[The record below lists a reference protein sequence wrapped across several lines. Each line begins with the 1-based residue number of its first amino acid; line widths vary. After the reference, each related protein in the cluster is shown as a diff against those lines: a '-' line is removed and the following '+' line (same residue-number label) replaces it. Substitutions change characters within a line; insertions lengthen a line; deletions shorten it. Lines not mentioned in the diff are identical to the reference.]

1 VPSGVRRSPGARLE
15 EKIPGPVGDSR
26 ETMKNFKLVAL
37 LLLTVLLAW
46 ACARDE
52 GAFSEEPA
60 GMTRPQASPSPGL
73 LMRLSQGQAQAGP
86 ADRLP
91 TPATTPMTPAEV
103 QALLARLPEFQ
114 TDAGKPAD
122 FALREGSLPAPRT
135 GTTVQQ
141 PFPPVE
147 AAPTGAPT
155 SSEGPLE
162 VLRRAPEGEVPLAPQ
177 VSVTFS
183 QPMVTVSSQAEASQS
198 VPVRLTPQPPG
209 AWRWIGTRTV
219 VFDPAEQRLPMATR
233 FTVQVPAGTRPQTG
247 EALARTASWNFTTPP
262 PRMVGRHPQGGSQPL
277 HPLLFL
283 AFDQRIQ
290 PQAVLKTLKVRVGD
304 SEHPVRLANDNEI
317 AGDARIQELIAGQQP
332 GRFLVL
338 RTVKPLPGDSTVQV
352 TLGPGTPSA
361 EGPLTSTKTESFN
374 FHTYGPLKV
383 VDHRCGWGEQC
394 PPLTP
399 WQIEFSN
406 ELDPETFDPDQ
417 QLHVTPQLPGMKA
430 ALHGDRLTLMG
441 RSKGRTTYTVT
452 VRSSVR
458 DVFGQTLGQDVPLK
472 FEVGPA
478 RPALHTVGGPLV
490 VVDPQGKPTYSVF
503 TVNQPALKV
512 QLFQVTPQDWP
523 AYVAWA
529 RESWR
534 DPRPELPGKKIFDG
548 QIPVKAPADEYAET
562 GIDLSA
568 ALVRGKGHVLVMV
581 EPTAFP
587 EGQRRSDPMAAWVQV
602 TGIGLDA
609 FLDSQSLVAWASSL
623 VDGRPLGDVQ
633 LELTGAGTTGRTGT
647 DGTATMDLGSKGGL
661 NDILLARLGDDV
673 AFLPQAIHGGR
684 GWTRRAEQDTLRW
697 FIFDDRGL
705 YRPGETVH
713 LKGWARRVGAGPK
726 GDLMGLAEAA
736 RTVTWTLLDSRR
748 NQIAQGE
755 AALSSL
761 GGFDFTLS
769 LPGTMNLGQAVVQLA
784 ATGGSG
790 GLAGMRTTHTFG
802 VEEFRRPEFEV
813 QAEVS
818 DGIHLVGGSAT
829 ATVSAAYYAGGG
841 LPDAE
846 VNWIV
851 TATPGHFSPPGWDEF
866 TFGTWTP
873 WWDYG
878 FFPSNR
884 AATTIRSLEGRTDSS
899 GRHRLAMDFLG
910 VEPPGA
916 TSVEAA
922 ASVQDVNRQT
932 WSASTQMLVHPSEH
946 YVGLKTPRTFVEAG
960 QPIRL
965 EAVLS
970 DLDGKPQA
978 GRSIHI
984 RSARLDYQTRGGE
997 WREVELDVHE
1007 QTVQSASRPVPV
1019 LVQPKQGGTWQIT
1032 ATVRDAKGR
1041 PNQTRMTVWVAGGV
1055 VPRGRGVEQEKVPLV
1070 PDRKEYL
1077 PGQTA
1082 EILVQAPFTPAEGV
1096 LTLRRSGR
1104 VLSQRFRVEKGTH
1117 TLRIPIHESY
1127 IPNVHIQVDLVGATL
1142 RTDASGAPDKSLPT
1156 RPAYASGSLNLSVP
1170 ALQRSLKLSATP
1182 REQGLEPGGTTTVEI
1197 ELRDSA
1203 DRPVSGGEV
1212 AVVVA
1217 DEAVLALTGY
1227 DVADPLETFY
1237 ANRGP
1242 EMDDFH
1248 LREFVQLAS
1257 SIDLSDEASRPRGGL
1272 RTKSTGLDMEDAMGL
1287 PPPSPSMMMM
1297 AEAMPEA
1304 ANFGG
1309 GGGAEPGPAIR
1320 MRTDFNPLA
1329 LFKAALPTDQN
1340 GRAQVTLKVP
1350 DNLTR
1355 YRITAVAVA
1364 GEKYFGK
1371 GESTVVARLPL
1382 MVRPS
1387 APRFLNFGDRL
1398 ELPVVVQ
1405 NQTDRPL
1412 NVQVALRTRNLKL
1425 TDGAGRKLTVP
1436 ANDRVEVR
1444 FPAAAEQAGQ
1454 AAFQVGATSGTY
1466 ADAAEVGLPVWTPAT
1481 TEAFATYGHLDQ
1493 GATIQPVSAPGEVW
1507 PQFGGLEITTTST
1520 ALQELTDAVL
1530 YLVAYPFEC
1539 AEQVSSR
1546 VLAIAALKDVLAAF
1560 QAEGLP
1566 SAKEMVAA
1574 VARDIE
1580 HLRNL
1585 QRPDGGFGFWRRDD
1599 RDFPYVSVHAAH
1611 ALVRAKEKGFQVP
1624 QDMLDRSKTY
1634 LRTVEKHIPAEY
1646 SPLCR
1651 RAIAAYALEVRLR
1664 MGDPDPA
1671 KARALFQEAGLEGLS
1686 LEALGWL
1693 LPTLAQDPGSSS
1705 VRASIQGHL
1714 ANRVAETA
1722 GSAHFTTSYSD
1733 QDYLLL
1739 ASDRRTDGVLLS
1751 ALIQDQPKSDLIPKL
1766 VRGLLEHRTRGRWG
1780 NTQENVFI
1788 LLALDR
1794 YFQTYEKTTP
1804 DFVARLWLGQTFA
1817 GEQKF
1822 QGRSTER
1829 KHTEVPM
1836 SWLAGKGRQDLTL
1849 AKEGPGRLYYRIG
1862 MRYAPKD
1869 LHLDPADHGFTVQR
1883 TYHAVDNPKDVRR
1896 DPDGTWRIQA
1906 GTRVQTRISLVAP
1919 TRRTHVALVDP
1930 LPAGLEPLNPTLAVT
1945 EKLPEGV
1952 TKEANRP
1959 GFWWWGPW
1967 YEHENLRDE
1976 RAEAF
1981 TSLLWEGVYE
1991 YTYVS
1996 RATTP
2001 GHFVVP
2007 PPKAEEMY
2015 HPETFGRGGTDR
2027 VIVEP

>member
-1 VPSGVRRSPGARLE
+1 
-15 EKIPGPVGDSR
+15 
-26 ETMKNFKLVAL
+26 MKNFKLVAL

-60 GMTRPQASPSPGL
+60 GMNRPQASPSPGL
-73 LMRLSQGQAQAGP
+73 NMRLSQGQAQAGP
-86 ADRLP
+86 TDRLP
-91 TPATTPMTPAEV
+91 TPATSPMTPAEV

-114 TDAGKPAD
+114 AEAGKPAD

-135 GTTVQQ
+135 GATVQQ
-141 PFPPVE
+141 PFPPLE

-155 SSEGPLE
+155 APEGPLA

-177 VSVTFS
+177 VSVSFS
-183 QPMVTVSSQAEASQS
+183 QPMVAVSSQAEASRT
-198 VPVRLTPQPPG
+198 VPVKLAPQPEG

-219 VFDPAEQRLPMATR
+219 VFDPTEQRLPMATR
-233 FTVQVPAGTRPQTG
+233 FTVEVPAGTKSQTG
-247 EALARTASWNFTTPP
+247 GALARTASWSFTTPP
-262 PRMVGRHPQGGSQPL
+262 PRLTSRHPQGGSQPL
-277 HPLLFL
+277 HPMLFL

-290 PQAVLKTLKVRVGD
+290 PQAVLSTLKVRVGE
-304 SEHPVRLANDNEI
+304 SEHAVRLATENEI
-317 AGDARIQELIAGQQP
+317 TSDAGIQELIAGQQP
-332 GRFLVL
+332 GRFLVA
-338 RTVKPLPGDSTVQV
+338 RTVQPLPGDSSVQV

-361 EGPLTSTKTESFN
+361 EGPLKTTTTESFG
-374 FHTYGPLKV
+374 FHTYGPLRV
-383 VDHRCGWGEQC
+383 VDHRCGWGEEC
-394 PPLTP
+394 PPLSP

-406 ELDPETFDPDQ
+406 ALDPEAFDPDQ
-417 QLHVTPQLPGMKA
+417 QLQVTPELPGFKT
-430 ALHGDRLTLMG
+430 ALHGDRLILMG

-458 DVFGQTLGQDVPLK
+458 DVFGQTLGKDVPLK

-478 RPALHTVGGPLV
+478 RPALHSVGGPLV

-512 QLFQVTPQDWP
+512 QLRQVTPQDWP

-529 RESWR
+529 REAWR

-568 ALVRGKGHVLVMV
+568 ALLHGKGHVLVLV
-581 EPTAFP
+581 EPTVLP
-587 EGQRRSDPMAAWVQV
+587 EGQRRSDPVAAWVQV
-602 TGIGLDA
+602 TGIGIDA

-623 VDGRPLGDVQ
+623 VDGRPLGEVQ
-633 LELTGAGTTGRTGT
+633 FELTGAGTKGRTGT
-647 DGTATMDLGSKGGL
+647 DGTATLELNHQGGL

-673 AFLPQAIHGGR
+673 AFLPQAVHGGR
-684 GWTRRAEQDTLRW
+684 GWTRRAEQDSLRW
-697 FIFDDRGL
+697 FVFDDRGL
-705 YRPGETVH
+705 YRPGESVH
-713 LKGWARRVGAGPK
+713 LKGWARRVGAGPQ
-726 GDLMGLAEAA
+726 GDLMGVGESA
-736 RTVTWTLLDSRR
+736 RTVSWTLLDSRR
-748 NQIAQGE
+748 NQLAQGQ
-755 AALSSL
+755 ATLTPL
-761 GGFDFTLS
+761 GGFDFHLTL
-769 LPGTMNLGQAVVQLA
+769 PDTMNLGQAMVRLE

-790 GLAGMRTTHTFG
+790 GLAGMRTTHAFG

-818 DGIHLVGGSAT
+818 DGVHLVGGSAT

-846 VNWIV
+846 VNWTV

-866 TFGTWTP
+866 TFGTWKP

-878 FFPSNR
+878 FFPPDR
-884 AATTIRSLEGRTDSS
+884 AATTVRTLEGRTDSS
-899 GRHRLAMDFLG
+899 GRHRLAIDFLG
-910 VEPPGA
+910 VEPPTA

-932 WSASTQMLVHPSEH
+932 WSATSRMLVHPSEH

-965 EAVLS
+965 EAVLC

-978 GRSIHI
+978 GRPIHI

-1007 QTVQSASRPVPV
+1007 QTLQSSSQPVPIT
-1019 LVQPKQGGTWQIT
+1019 VQPKQGGTWQIT
-1032 ATVRDAKGR
+1032 ATAQDSKGR

-1082 EILVQAPFTPAEGV
+1082 EILVQAPFSPAEGV

-1117 TLRIPIHESY
+1117 TLRIPIQESY
-1127 IPNVHIQVDLVGATL
+1127 IPNVHVQVDLVGAAP
-1142 RTDASGAPDKSLPT
+1142 RTDASGAPDKSLPL
-1156 RPAYASGSLNLSVP
+1156 RPAYASGSLDLSVP
-1170 ALQRSLKLSATP
+1170 PLQRSLKLSATP
-1182 REQGLEPGGTTTVEI
+1182 RDKGLEPGGTTTLEI

-1203 DRPVSGGEV
+1203 GRPVPGGEV

-1227 DVADPLETFY
+1227 EVTDPLEAFY
-1237 ANRGP
+1237 ASRSP
-1242 EMDDFH
+1242 EMEDFH

-1257 SIDLSDEASRPRGGL
+1257 GADLTAEAGRPRGGV
-1272 RTKSTGLDMEDAMGL
+1272 RAKSAGLDMEDGMSL

-1329 LFKAALPTDQN
+1329 LFKAALPTDRN

-1364 GEKYFGK
+1364 GEKHFGK

-1412 NVQVALRTRNLKL
+1412 DVQVALRTRNLKL

-1436 ANDRVEVR
+1436 ARDRVEVR

-1454 AAFQVGATSGTY
+1454 AAFQVGVASGAF

-1481 TEAFATYGHLDQ
+1481 TEAFATYGQIDE
-1493 GATIQPVSAPGEVW
+1493 GAMIQPVSTPGDVW

-1546 VLAIAALKDVLAAF
+1546 VLAVAALKDVLAAF

-1585 QRPDGGFGFWRRDD
+1585 QRPDGGFGFWRRSD

-1611 ALVRAKEKGFQVP
+1611 ALVRAKEKGFEVP
-1624 QDMLDRSKTY
+1624 QDMLDRSKSY

-1646 SPLCR
+1646 SPQCR

-1693 LPTLAQDPGSSS
+1693 LPTLSGDPGSASARS
-1705 VRASIQGHL
+1705 SIQRHL

-1766 VRGLLEHRTRGRWG
+1766 VRGLLDHRTRGRWG

-1804 DFVARLWLGQTFA
+1804 DFVARMWLGQAFA
-1817 GEQKF
+1817 GEQRF
-1822 QGRSTER
+1822 QGRSAER
-1829 KHTEVPM
+1829 RHTGIPM
-1836 SWLAGKGRQDLTL
+1836 SWLAGKGRQDLVLT
-1849 AKEGPGRLYYRIG
+1849 KQGPGRLYYRIG

-1869 LHLDPADHGFTVQR
+1869 LHMEPADHGFTVQR
-1883 TYHAVDNPKDVRR
+1883 TYQAVDDPKDVRR
-1896 DPDGTWRIQA
+1896 DADGTWRIRA
-1906 GTRVQTRISLVAP
+1906 GARVQTRVSMVAP
-1919 TRRTHVALVDP
+1919 ARRTHVALVDP

-1945 EKLPEGV
+1945 EKLPEEV
-1952 TKEANRP
+1952 TKKANRP

-1991 YTYVS
+1991 YTYIS

-2015 HPETFGRGGTDR
+2015 HPETFGRGATDR

>member
-1 VPSGVRRSPGARLE
+1 
-15 EKIPGPVGDSR
+15 
-26 ETMKNFKLVAL
+26 MKNFKLVAL

-60 GMTRPQASPSPGL
+60 GMNRPQASPSPGL
-73 LMRLSQGQAQAGP
+73 NMRLSQGQAQAGP
-86 ADRLP
+86 TDRLP
-91 TPATTPMTPAEV
+91 TPATSPMTPAEV

-114 TDAGKPAD
+114 AEAGKPAD

-135 GTTVQQ
+135 GATVQQ
-141 PFPPVE
+141 PFPPLE

-155 SSEGPLE
+155 APEGPLA

-177 VSVTFS
+177 VSVSFS
-183 QPMVTVSSQAEASQS
+183 QPMVAVSSQAEASRT
-198 VPVRLTPQPPG
+198 VPVKLAPQPEG

-219 VFDPAEQRLPMATR
+219 VFDPTEQRLPMATR
-233 FTVQVPAGTRPQTG
+233 FTVEVPAGTKSQTG
-247 EALARTASWNFTTPP
+247 GALARTASWSFTTPP
-262 PRMVGRHPQGGSQPL
+262 PRLTSRHPQGGSQPL
-277 HPLLFL
+277 HPMLFL
-283 AFDQRIQ
+283 AFDQRIE
-290 PQAVLKTLKVRVGD
+290 PQAVLSTLKVRVGE
-304 SEHPVRLANDNEI
+304 SEHAVRLATENEI
-317 AGDARIQELIAGQQP
+317 ASDARIQELIAGQQP
-332 GRFLVL
+332 GRFLVA
-338 RTVKPLPGDSTVQV
+338 RTVQPLPGDSSVQV

-361 EGPLTSTKTESFN
+361 EGPLKTTTTESFG
-374 FHTYGPLKV
+374 FHTYGPLRV
-383 VDHRCGWGEQC
+383 VDHRCGWGEEC
-394 PPLTP
+394 PPLSP

-406 ELDPETFDPDQ
+406 ALDPEAFDPDQ
-417 QLHVTPQLPGMKA
+417 QLQVTPELPGFKT
-430 ALHGDRLTLMG
+430 ALHGDRLILMG

-458 DVFGQTLGQDVPLK
+458 DVFGQTLGKDVPLK

-478 RPALHTVGGPLV
+478 RPALHSVGGPLV

-512 QLFQVTPQDWP
+512 QLRQVTPQDWP

-529 RESWR
+529 REAWR

-568 ALVRGKGHVLVMV
+568 ALLHGKGHVLVLV
-581 EPTAFP
+581 EPTVLP
-587 EGQRRSDPMAAWVQV
+587 EGQRRSDPVAAWVQV
-602 TGIGLDA
+602 TGIGIDA

-623 VDGRPLGDVQ
+623 VDGRPLGEVQ
-633 LELTGAGTTGRTGT
+633 FELTGAGTKGRTGT
-647 DGTATMDLGSKGGL
+647 DGTATLELNHQGGL

-673 AFLPQAIHGGR
+673 AFLPQAVHGGR
-684 GWTRRAEQDTLRW
+684 GWTRRAEQDSLRW
-697 FIFDDRGL
+697 FVFDDRGL
-705 YRPGETVH
+705 YRPGESVH
-713 LKGWARRVGAGPK
+713 LKGWARRVGAGPQ
-726 GDLMGLAEAA
+726 GDLMGVGESA
-736 RTVTWTLLDSRR
+736 RTVSWTLLDSRR
-748 NQIAQGE
+748 NQLAQGQ
-755 AALSSL
+755 ATLTPL
-761 GGFDFTLS
+761 GGFDFHLTL
-769 LPGTMNLGQAVVQLA
+769 PDTMNLGQAMVRLE

-790 GLAGMRTTHTFG
+790 GLAGMRTTHAFG

-818 DGIHLVGGSAT
+818 DGVHLVGGSAT

-841 LPDAE
+841 LPDAD
-846 VNWIV
+846 VNWTV

-866 TFGTWTP
+866 TFGTWKP

-878 FFPSNR
+878 FFPPDR
-884 AATTIRSLEGRTDSS
+884 AATTVRTLEGRTDSS
-899 GRHRLAMDFLG
+899 GRHRLAIDFLG
-910 VEPPGA
+910 VEPPTA

-932 WSASTQMLVHPSEH
+932 WSATSRMLVHPSEH
-946 YVGLKTPRTFVEAG
+946 YVGLKTPRAFVEAG

-965 EAVLS
+965 EAVLC

-978 GRSIHI
+978 GRPIHI

-1007 QTVQSASRPVPV
+1007 QTLQSSSQPVPIT
-1019 LVQPKQGGTWQIT
+1019 VQPKQGGTWQIT
-1032 ATVRDAKGR
+1032 ATVKDSKGR
-1041 PNQTRMTVWVAGGV
+1041 PNQTRRTVWVAGGV

-1082 EILVQAPFTPAEGV
+1082 EILVQAPFSPAEGV

-1117 TLRIPIHESY
+1117 TLRIPIQESY
-1127 IPNVHIQVDLVGATL
+1127 IPNVHVQVDLVGAAP
-1142 RTDASGAPDKSLPT
+1142 RTDASGAPDKSLPL
-1156 RPAYASGSLNLSVP
+1156 RPAYASGNLDLSVP
-1170 ALQRSLKLSATP
+1170 PLQRSLKLSATP
-1182 REQGLEPGGTTTVEI
+1182 RDKGLEPGGTTTLEI
-1197 ELRDSA
+1197 ELRDRA
-1203 DRPVSGGEV
+1203 GRPVPGGEV

-1227 DVADPLETFY
+1227 EVTDPLEAFY
-1237 ANRGP
+1237 ASRSP
-1242 EMDDFH
+1242 EMEDFH

-1257 SIDLSDEASRPRGGL
+1257 GADLTEQAGRPRGGV
-1272 RTKSTGLDMEDAMGL
+1272 RAKSAGLDMEDGMGL

-1329 LFKAALPTDQN
+1329 LFKAALPTDRN

-1364 GEKYFGK
+1364 GEKHFGK

-1412 NVQVALRTRNLKL
+1412 DVQVALRTRNLKL

-1436 ANDRVEVR
+1436 ARDRVEVR

-1454 AAFQVGATSGTY
+1454 AAFQVGVASGAF

-1481 TEAFATYGHLDQ
+1481 TEAFATYGQIDE
-1493 GATIQPVSAPGEVW
+1493 GAMIQPVSAPGDVW

-1546 VLAIAALKDVLAAF
+1546 VLAVAALKDVLAAF

-1585 QRPDGGFGFWRRDD
+1585 QRPDGGFGFWRRSD

-1611 ALVRAKEKGFQVP
+1611 ALVRAKEKGFEVP
-1624 QDMLDRSKTY
+1624 QDMLDRSKSY

-1646 SPLCR
+1646 SPQCR

-1693 LPTLAQDPGSSS
+1693 LPTLSGDPGSASARS
-1705 VRASIQGHL
+1705 SIQRHL

-1722 GSAHFTTSYSD
+1722 GAAHFTTSYSD

-1766 VRGLLEHRTRGRWG
+1766 VRGLLDHRTRGRWG

-1804 DFVARLWLGQTFA
+1804 DFVARMWLGQAFA
-1817 GEQKF
+1817 GEQRF
-1822 QGRSTER
+1822 QGRSAER
-1829 KHTEVPM
+1829 RHTGIPM
-1836 SWLAGKGRQDLTL
+1836 SWLAGKGRQDLALT
-1849 AKEGPGRLYYRIG
+1849 KQGPGRLYYRIG

-1869 LHLDPADHGFTVQR
+1869 LHMEPADHGFTVQR
-1883 TYHAVDNPKDVRR
+1883 TYQAVDDPKDVRR
-1896 DPDGTWRIQA
+1896 DADGTWRIRA
-1906 GTRVQTRISLVAP
+1906 GARVQTRVSMVAP
-1919 TRRTHVALVDP
+1919 ARRTHVALVDP

-1945 EKLPEGV
+1945 EKLPEEV
-1952 TKEANRP
+1952 TKKANRP

-1991 YTYVS
+1991 YTYIS

-2015 HPETFGRGGTDR
+2015 HPETFGRGATDR